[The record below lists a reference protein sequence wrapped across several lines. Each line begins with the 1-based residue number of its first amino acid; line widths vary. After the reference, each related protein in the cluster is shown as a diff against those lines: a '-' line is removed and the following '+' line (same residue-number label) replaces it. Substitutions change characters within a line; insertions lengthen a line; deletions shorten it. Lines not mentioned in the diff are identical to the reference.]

1 MLDMASEIHMLEPM
15 CLIENTEEQLV
26 INQQALGILSAI
38 TQPVVVVAIVGLYRT
53 GKSYLMNKLAGKK
66 TGFSL
71 GSTVQ
76 SHTKG
81 IWMWCV
87 PHPQKPGYTLVLLDT
102 EGLEDVEKGDNQNDC
117 WIFALAILLSS
128 TFIYNSIGTINQQA
142 MDQLHYVTELTDLIK
157 SKSSPEQS
165 DVDDSANFVGFFP
178 TFVWALRDFS
188 LDLEANGKPITA
200 DEYLEHSLTLKKGS
214 DKKSKSYNEPRFC
227 IRTFFPKRKCFV
239 FDRPAQR
246 KYLSKLETIR
256 EEDLSGEFVEQ
267 VAEFTSYI
275 LSYSNVKTLSGGII
289 VNGPRLQN
297 LVLTYINAI
306 RSGELPCME
315 NAVLT
320 LAQIENSA
328 AVQKAIEHYEEQM
341 NQKVQ
346 LPTETLQE
354 LLDLHRPIE
363 SEAIEVFIKNSFKDV
378 DQKFQKKLGE
388 QLIVKRDAFIKKN
401 MDVSSARCSD
411 LLEDIFG
418 PLEEEVKQGTFSKP
432 GGYYLFL
439 RRKQELEKKY
449 NQAPGKGLQAEE
461 TLKKYFESKDDVAE
475 TLLKTDQSLTEAA
488 KEIEVERIKTEAAE
502 AANRDLAEKQ
512 KKYELMMAEKEKSY
526 QEHVKQL
533 TEKMQQ
539 EREQL
544 IAEHNKMIALKLQEQ
559 ERLLKEGFQNE
570 SRRLRQEINS
580 IQLRQPPRKCTIL

>member
-1 MLDMASEIHMLEPM
+1 MASEIHMLGPM
-15 CLIENTEEQLV
+15 CLIENTGNQLV
-26 INQQALGILSAI
+26 VNQEALDILSAI

-87 PHPQKPGYTLVLLDT
+87 PHPRKSGQTLVLLDT

-157 SKSSPEQS
+157 AKSSPDQGG
-165 DVDDSANFVGFFP
+165 VDDSANFVGFFP
-178 TFVWALRDFS
+178 AFVWALRDFS

-200 DEYLEHSLTLKKGS
+200 DEYLELSLTLKKGD
-214 DKKSKSYNEPRFC
+214 DKKSKSFNEPRLC
-227 IRTFFPKRKCFV
+227 IRKFFPKRKCFI
-239 FDRPAQR
+239 FDRPAPR
-246 KYLSKLETIR
+246 KYLSKLETMR
-256 EEDLSGEFVEQ
+256 EEELNGEFIEQ

-275 LSYSNVKTLSGGII
+275 FSYSSVKTLSGGII

-297 LVLTYINAI
+297 LVLTYVNAI
-306 RSGELPCME
+306 SSGELPCME
-315 NAVLT
+315 NAVIT

-328 AVQKAIEHYEEQM
+328 AVQKAVAHYEKQM
-341 NQKVQ
+341 TQKVHM
-346 LPTETLQE
+346 PTETLQE

-363 SEAIEVFIKNSFKDV
+363 SEAIEVFMKNSFKDV
-378 DQKFQKKLGE
+378 DQKFQKELGN
-388 QLIVKRDAFIKKN
+388 LLVAKRDAFIKKN
-401 MDVSSARCSD
+401 VDVSSARCSD

-418 PLEEEVKQGTFSKP
+418 PLEEEVKQGTFSTP

-439 RRKQELEKKY
+439 QKKQELERKY
-449 NQAPGKGLQAEE
+449 NQVPGKGVQAEE
-461 TLKKYFESKDDVAE
+461 MLKKYLESKDDVAE
-475 TLLKTDQSLTEAA
+475 SLLQADQSLTEAA
-488 KEIEVERIKTEAAE
+488 KQIEVERIKVETAE
-502 AANRDLAEKQ
+502 AANRELAEKQ
-512 KKYELMMAEKEKSY
+512 KNYELMMEQKEKSY

-533 TEKMQQ
+533 TEKMQE
-539 EREQL
+539 ERRQILAEQDK
-544 IAEHNKMIALKLQEQ
+544 IISIKLEEQ
-559 ERLLKEGFQNE
+559 ERLLKQGFENE
-570 SRRLRQEINS
+570 SRQLHQEIERIKS
-580 IQLRQPPRKCTIL
+580 SGPSGTCTIL